1 MKKILTAII
10 LMGTA
15 ICVHAQKST
24 DVNSIFKML
33 LFLNKPNVHYEKEG
47 PLNAIKDDSLYLRFK
62 DIVELTPE
70 KLPASW
76 ELESFMEDEYTFYKV
91 DLAIASSKHYK
102 MQLEYREEQI
112 LGLFH
117 GTYTTYIIAI
127 DDTRGKCY
135 RITGFDQS
143 DFLAFLMDFKELY
156 DNKTSKS
163 LSTNKFLKNFI
174 VEGVD
179 FSCLYDGLRENKRD
193 TKKYPCLKRVND
205 PVGAR

>member
-10 LMGTA
+10 LIGTA

-47 PLNAIKDDSLYLRFK
+47 PLNAIKDDSLYQSFK
-62 DIVELTPE
+62 DIFEVTPE
-70 KLPASW
+70 KLPESW
-76 ELESFMEDEYTFYKV
+76 ELESFMEDEFSFYKI
-91 DLAIASSKHYK
+91 DLSTSSSKYIKKLSHK
-102 MQLEYREEQI
+102 EGQL

-117 GTYTTYIIAI
+117 GIYTTYVIAI

-143 DFLAFLMDFKELY
+143 DFFAFLMDFKELY

-163 LSTNKFLKNFI
+163 LSTNKFLKNFT

-205 PVGAR
+205 PVGAQ